1 MEKEIYNPW
10 LLRKPT
16 ETYEYQEIYPSLD
29 ISKHIG
35 FDIYKEYSIP
45 GLTLKDSDKYF
56 DNKNKKDFLRGID
69 DIIQLYPKFNNII
82 IKSDDRIRLTLYD
95 ILRGICSKFCEEDII
110 FYVNDWLGLQV
121 PTNHVRNMRMVE
133 NELKIG
139 FGYIPSPYTL

>member
-1 MEKEIYNPW
+1 M
-10 LLRKPT
+10 
-16 ETYEYQEIYPSLD
+16 YEFVNENNIHGFKFTD
-29 ISKHIG
+29 RGIIIG
-35 FDIYKEYSIP
+35 QCNKDNF
-45 GLTLKDSDKYF
+45 LTLKDSDKYF